1 MTGWSDTP
9 LCLAPPACWC
19 VCQSTSAFVE
29 GLDTSLTFLKDAVS
43 RMQNPESAADPKAA
57 LEVAK
62 VRR

>member
-1 MTGWSDTP
+1 
-9 LCLAPPACWC
+9 